1 MEHINTEYDLK
12 CSINNL
18 VQYINGTYEHEEQIN
33 YGLCD
38 NVLRENLDVHEL
50 IMNWEE
56 NNTYFTCFPIEEDS
70 ETYMANH
77 KKHNRRTK
85 YGKKRLRLAKY
96 LLINLQKELELH

>member
-18 VQYINGTYEHEEQIN
+18 VQYINGTYEHEEQLH
-33 YGLCD
+33 YGLCE
-38 NVLRENLDVHEL
+38 NVLRENLDVFTL
-50 IMNWEE
+50 IMSWEE
-56 NNTYFTCFPIEEDS
+56 NDSGYTCFPIECDADA
-70 ETYMANH
+70 YYANY
-77 KKHNRRTK
+77 KKHDRSTE